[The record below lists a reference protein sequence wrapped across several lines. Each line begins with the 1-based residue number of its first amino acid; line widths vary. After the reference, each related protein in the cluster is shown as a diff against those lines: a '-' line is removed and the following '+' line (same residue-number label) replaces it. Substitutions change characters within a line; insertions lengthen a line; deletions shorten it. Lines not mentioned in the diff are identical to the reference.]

1 LVGEIEMSAYI
12 TKNLANINFTGRDV
26 IGYSF
31 EVLVSKLLDKSGID
45 YTANPLEDIKVWKQ
59 YQGKGS
65 DFKIPNLNIE
75 LEAKSGYAK
84 IFKSWILRDWIPR
97 FSYHNEIRIVIVKP
111 TLKLSDQVL
120 DLLFSYN
127 INVIYP
133 DSMSYLIGK
142 GNKPLEVDSIKKYLE
157 LEKGNKKYDSESRYL
172 EGLEPRSSKS
182 SATFRDK
189 FRTKLAKI
197 GKLLGETMNL
207 LSSIRM
213 LALKLWKKE
222 HLKRVFY
229 GCSQRMSV

>member
-1 LVGEIEMSAYI
+1 MSETCI
-12 TKNLANINFTGRDV
+12 SNDFEHINFTSRDV
-26 IGYSF
+26 IGYGF
-31 EVLVSKLLDKSGID
+31 EVLVSKLLNKSGIN
-45 YTANPLEDIKVWKQ
+45 YLANPLNNIKLWKQ
-59 YQGKGS
+59 YQARGS
-65 DFKIPNLNIE
+65 DFKIPSLNIE

-133 DSMSYLIGK
+133 DSMSYLIGR

-157 LEKGNKKYDSESRYL
+157 VEYGSKKHDSESKYL

-189 FRTKLAKI
+189 FRTKLTKI
-197 GKLLGETMNL
+197 GRLLGVIMNL

-213 LALKLWKKE
+213 LALKLWKEE
-222 HLKRVFY
+222 HLRRVFY
-229 GCSQRMSV
+229 GCS